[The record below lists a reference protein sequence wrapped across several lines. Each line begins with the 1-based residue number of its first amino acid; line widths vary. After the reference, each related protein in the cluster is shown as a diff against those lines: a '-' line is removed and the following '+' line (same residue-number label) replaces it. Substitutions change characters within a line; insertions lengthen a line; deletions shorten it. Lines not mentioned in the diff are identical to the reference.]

1 MRLSASLF
9 SLPLSLSLLLG
20 SSLLSAAEVS
30 DSQRKLIVDK
40 LQQVNPMIEVSAV
53 KPSVIEGVVEVE
65 LSSGETL
72 FSSPDASHFVLGN
85 LYQLKKD
92 RFVNLSKK
100 RKDQYRA
107 EALKGLD
114 SDTYISF
121 PAKGETKA
129 VVYAFTDVDCGYCRK
144 LHSEME
150 DYNKQGIE
158 VRYLAF
164 PRAGIGSGTY
174 RQMVSVW
181 CADDQHEAMT
191 QSKSG
196 ARVASKSCDNP
207 VADHYDLG
215 QRFGVTGTPALVL
228 ESGRL
233 MPGYLPA
240 ARLAAEIDDQS

>member
-30 DSQRKLIVDK
+30 DSQRQLIIDK

-53 KPSVIEGVVEVE
+53 NPSVIEGLVEVE

-72 FSSPDASHFVLGN
+72 FSSPDASHFVLGK
-85 LYQLKKD
+85 LFQLQQD
-92 RFVNLSKK
+92 RFVNLSEQ

-107 EALKGLD
+107 DALKELG

-121 PAKGETKA
+121 PAEGETKA

-150 DYNKQGIE
+150 AYNKQGIE

-164 PRAGIGSGTY
+164 PRAGVGSGTY
-174 RQMVSVW
+174 QQMVSVW
-181 CADDQHEAMT
+181 CAEDQHDAMT
-191 QSKSG
+191 KSKSG
-196 ARVASKSCDNP
+196 KQVAAKDCDNP
-207 VADHYDLG
+207 VADHYALG

-228 ESGRL
+228 ENGRL

-240 ARLAAEIDDQS
+240 SRLAAVIDDQS